1 MEVPFSLCCDATA
14 ADVPSR
20 STALCDPFALL
31 LPKRCLGGNRE
42 TGVFFC
48 ILCLQRTKKK
58 KKIEREGEKKSN
70 GTKRRK
76 PQLQREKR
84 KWTFPKVLWRTKPHR
99 TPGTSRTGSFAK
111 EKRGKEGFCLISSK
125 QSRFVRRP
133 TGITCSF

>member
-42 TGVFFC
+42 TGVLFC

-58 KKIEREGEKKSN
+58 NR
-70 GTKRRK
+70 KRRGK
-76 PQLQREKR
+76 KNRMERRGESPNYSEKSENGLFQ
-84 KWTFPKVLWRTKPHR
+84 KSF
-99 TPGTSRTGSFAK
+99 GEQSRTAPRARLV
-111 EKRGKEGFCLISSK
+111 RGVLRRKSEVKKGF
-125 QSRFVRRP
+125 V
-133 TGITCSF
+133 